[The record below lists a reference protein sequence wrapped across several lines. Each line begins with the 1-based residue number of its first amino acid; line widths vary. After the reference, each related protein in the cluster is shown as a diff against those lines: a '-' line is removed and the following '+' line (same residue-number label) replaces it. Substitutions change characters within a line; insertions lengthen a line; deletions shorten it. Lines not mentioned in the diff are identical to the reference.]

1 MFTLKLECDSTAA
14 DLRRGLGI
22 TRVQIWRDLTDSV
35 CAYGYAGPGWW
46 AMEWPGLGTFRFGPV
61 FGETVEVIPEPG
73 VSVERI
79 EDLYRRSV
87 LPLVLQAFGRE
98 TLHASAVTGSRGV
111 LAFCG
116 RRGAGKSTVAYGLRR
131 RGFEQ
136 HADDTLV
143 LTIASNEVTT
153 LPLPFSP
160 RLRPASADFFENA
173 AQKHSLSTCEPP
185 AAEPLAA
192 VFILRPSEQAGP
204 LTISALAPTEAFQ
217 AALAHAHCFDT
228 EDPAGRRRLL
238 QNYLE
243 IAACVPMFDVP
254 YQPGLERF
262 DALLDALL
270 TSAVETTAMS
280 VAV

>member
-1 MFTLKLECDSTAA
+1 MFTLKWECDSTAA
-14 DLRRGLGI
+14 DFRGGLAGR
-22 TRVQIWRDLTDSV
+22 RVQIWRDLTETE
-35 CAYGYAGPGWW
+35 CAYGYSGPDWW
-46 AMEWPGLGTFRFGPV
+46 AMEWPRLGTFRFGPA

-73 VSVERI
+73 VAVERI

-111 LAFCG
+111 LAFVG
-116 RRGAGKSTVAYGLRR
+116 RRGAGKSTVAYALRR

-143 LTIASNEVTT
+143 LTIASNAVTT

-160 RLRPASADFFENA
+160 RLRPASADFFEKA
-173 AQKHSLSTCEPP
+173 AQRHSLSTCGP
-185 AAEPLAA
+185 ATAEPLAA
-192 VFILRPSEQAGP
+192 VFILRPAEQAGP
-204 LTISALAPTEAFQ
+204 LAISALAPTEAFQ

-228 EDPAGRRRLL
+228 EDPASRRRLL

-243 IAACVPMFDVP
+243 IAARVPMFDVT
-254 YQPGLERF
+254 YQPGLERL
-262 DALLDALL
+262 DALLDAVL
-270 TSAVETTAMS
+270 TSAGEMTAMS